1 MGIKNF
7 YNSII
12 YNNEEIGNKAIL
24 KNVKKKILCNFLYI
38 DFNCIMYLI
47 AEKIEVEL
55 NNLLYKLITKKIN
68 ENDSHFNFIKNKYN
82 LKGNLEEIVDNI
94 KYLDTDDIFI
104 KMIKEY
110 ILNLLNYFE
119 NNQLKIIFFS
129 IDGMPDMSKIYQQ
142 RKKKYSLF
150 IFNKINKQIL
160 KSFEDKIP
168 EIRLLYEKK
177 SFIFNRSIINPHSI
191 FFNKLLNELNSS
203 QFKNSIKNFAINIEN
218 IIISHNKI
226 PGEGEKKIMEHINK
240 FDRYGSYC
248 IFSTDSDIILLTL
261 LNKNLIINKSSQF
274 SVLKY
279 DFITENFNLLN
290 VDIISSNIITYIKK
304 VIEIEVGINESNI
317 IKDICFLFSIFGND
331 YIPKIFT
338 INIDLHL
345 KLVFHNYVYIL
356 LKQNKLNFSD
366 INNYLIDF
374 NDNKYNINWSFLM
387 EYFSSLKEY
396 EHNLYSDIYIEKFY
410 NKFWIKKYS
419 NDYTLTETLYKYVNI
434 INNIMFP
441 MIVDYK
447 NNFNFEKDFEECKI
461 NLINELDNY
470 DNVLLFLKFFI
481 SSHKF
486 DIDFCNVLDS
496 DNDNIEHQI
505 EYYLNYIFNNLNLN
519 IKKNNLVKKS
529 VNLIT
534 KDINNNEI
542 KKKIK
547 EYSKIDDFQYS
558 DYDIE
563 IFKVEKRLYPW
574 NICLNDIDNNL
585 GHITFN
591 YVDKKIPKYDIIRKN
606 NVKENYNLYLNDYL
620 NLKSSNLYEINKFC
634 EYYIISLYWLMD
646 FYFNKNDKL
655 INNEYACLFSY
666 NNHYS
671 PSIYMISNY
680 FTEIFNNYSKEKQ
693 NYNDKNNIF
702 KKLMNLDLEKIFSYE
717 NSTIY
722 VKRNKFLSK
731 DQHYMF
737 INPASNK
744 DFSTINDIYSNFRK
758 DRNIF
763 PDLKSDALKIYE
775 NKDKYLNIIDCK
787 GSIYNNLCELK
798 NNLLPFYDFI
808 EFKNKISEYE
818 KDINI
823 TNEINYDFN
832 EIYIY

>member
-7 YNSII
+7 FNSII

-24 KNVKKKILCNFLYI
+24 KNVKKNKISCNFLYI
-38 DFNCIMYLI
+38 DFNCIMYLV

-55 NNLLYKLITKKIN
+55 NNLLYKLITKKID
-68 ENDSHFNFIKNKYN
+68 ENDSHFIFIKNKYN
-82 LKGNLEEIVDNI
+82 LKGNLDDIINNI
-94 KYLDTDDIFI
+94 KYLDIDNIFI

-119 NNQLKIIFFS
+119 NNQLKILFFS

-150 IFNKINKQIL
+150 ILNKINKQIL
-160 KSFEDKIP
+160 KYFEDKIP
-168 EIRLLYEKK
+168 EIRLLFEKK
-177 SFIFNRSIINPHSI
+177 SFVFNRSIINPHSI
-191 FFNKLLNELNSS
+191 FFNKLLNELNST
-203 QFKNSIKNFAINIEN
+203 QFKSSIKSFAINIEN

-248 IFSTDSDIILLTL
+248 IFSTDSDVILLTL
-261 LNKNLIINKSSQF
+261 LNKNLIINKSSSF
-274 SVLKY
+274 SILKY
-279 DFITENFNLLN
+279 DFITENLNLLN
-290 VDIISSNIITYIKK
+290 IDIISNNIITYIKK
-304 VIEIEVGINESNI
+304 IIEIEIGIDESNI
-317 IKDICFLFSIFGND
+317 IKDVCFLFSIFGND

-345 KLVFHNYVYIL
+345 KLVLHNYIFIL
-356 LKQNKLNFSD
+356 LKQNKLNLFD
-366 INNYLIDF
+366 IKYYLINFD
-374 NDNKYNINWSFLM
+374 NNKYNINWLFLM

-441 MIVDYK
+441 MLYEYK
-447 NNFNFEKDFEECKI
+447 NNLNCEKNLEKCKI
-461 NLINELDNY
+461 NLLDKLNY
-470 DNVLLFLKFFI
+470 NDDVLLFLKFFI
-481 SSHKF
+481 ASHKF
-486 DIDFCNVLDS
+486 DIDFCNIL
-496 DNDNIEHQI
+496 DNDDIDFQIQYYIE
-505 EYYLNYIFNNLNLN
+505 YIFNNLNLK
-519 IKKNNLVKKS
+519 IKFNNLVKKS
-529 VNLIT
+529 VNIIS

-563 IFKVEKRLYPW
+563 IFKVEKRLHPW
-574 NICLNDIDNNL
+574 NICFNDLDNNL
-585 GHITFN
+585 GHISFN
-591 YVDKKIPKYDIIRKN
+591 YVIKKNIPKYDIIRKN
-606 NVKENYNLYLNDYL
+606 NVVTNYQIYLNDYL
-620 NLKSSNLYEINKFC
+620 NLKSGDMYKINKFC
-634 EYYIISLYWLMD
+634 ENYIISLHWLMD

-680 FTEIFNNYSKEKQ
+680 FTEIYNNYTKNEE
-693 NYNDKNNIF
+693 NYDDKNYIF
-702 KKLMNLDLEKIFSYE
+702 KKLMKCDLEKIFSYE
-717 NSTIY
+717 NSLIY
-722 VKRNKFLSK
+722 IKRDKFFNK

-737 INPASNK
+737 IHPVSDK
-744 DFSTINDIYSNFRK
+744 DFSTIDNIYRDFRK

-763 PDLKSDALKIYE
+763 PDLKSNALKIYE

-787 GSIYNNLCELK
+787 GTTYNNSCELK
-798 NNLLPFYDFI
+798 NNIIPFYDFV
-808 EFKNKISEYE
+808 EFKNIISKYE
-818 KDINI
+818 ENTNI
-823 TNEINYDFN
+823 VNDINYDFN

>member
-1 MGIKNF
+1 
-7 YNSII
+7 
-12 YNNEEIGNKAIL
+12 
-24 KNVKKKILCNFLYI
+24 
-38 DFNCIMYLI
+38 
-47 AEKIEVEL
+47 
-55 NNLLYKLITKKIN
+55 
-68 ENDSHFNFIKNKYN
+68 
-82 LKGNLEEIVDNI
+82 
-94 KYLDTDDIFI
+94 
-104 KMIKEY
+104 
-110 ILNLLNYFE
+110 
-119 NNQLKIIFFS
+119 
-129 IDGMPDMSKIYQQ
+129 
-142 RKKKYSLF
+142 
-150 IFNKINKQIL
+150 
-160 KSFEDKIP
+160 
-168 EIRLLYEKK
+168 
-177 SFIFNRSIINPHSI
+177 
-191 FFNKLLNELNSS
+191 
-203 QFKNSIKNFAINIEN
+203 FAINIEN

-542 KKKIK
+542 
-547 EYSKIDDFQYS
+547 
-558 DYDIE
+558 
-563 IFKVEKRLYPW
+563 
-574 NICLNDIDNNL
+574 
-585 GHITFN
+585 
-591 YVDKKIPKYDIIRKN
+591 
-606 NVKENYNLYLNDYL
+606 
-620 NLKSSNLYEINKFC
+620 
-634 EYYIISLYWLMD
+634 
-646 FYFNKNDKL
+646 
-655 INNEYACLFSY
+655 
-666 NNHYS
+666 
-671 PSIYMISNY
+671 
-680 FTEIFNNYSKEKQ
+680 
-693 NYNDKNNIF
+693 
-702 KKLMNLDLEKIFSYE
+702 
-717 NSTIY
+717 
-722 VKRNKFLSK
+722 
-731 DQHYMF
+731 
-737 INPASNK
+737 
-744 DFSTINDIYSNFRK
+744 
-758 DRNIF
+758 
-763 PDLKSDALKIYE
+763 
-775 NKDKYLNIIDCK
+775 
-787 GSIYNNLCELK
+787 
-798 NNLLPFYDFI
+798 
-808 EFKNKISEYE
+808 
-818 KDINI
+818 
-823 TNEINYDFN
+823 
-832 EIYIY
+832 